1 MTGVSMQVG
10 ANFGNIQANT
20 SYVRRG
26 DAKNGERFGNELGTQ
41 SQNQGG
47 ANDENLKARNL
58 EQNTQNAQK
67 DSMRLDS
74 VNTPAHATQE
84 SATEKLEALEGHPNR
99 VTYGLKVIELM
110 SDQEYQAFLWAS
122 EGMSEAEKIMMAQS
136 LYRFTSFYQGK
147 PQEMPSDMQTR
158 NAQKAFG
165 VDPSIMDDFMQ
176 RYKNAYEKIL
186 YDSALNSHLA

>member
-1 MTGVSMQVG
+1 MQVG
-10 ANFGNIQANT
+10 ANFGNMQVNT
-20 SYVRRG
+20 SYVRQG
-26 DAKNGERFGNELGTQ
+26 DAKNGEKFGHELGSQ

-47 ANDENLKARNL
+47 ANNENLKARNL
-58 EQNTQNAQK
+58 EQNVQK

-84 SATEKLEALEGHPNR
+84 STSEKLETLEEHPNR

-147 PQEMPSDMQTR
+147 PQEMPSDVQTR

-165 VDPSIMDDFMQ
+165 VDPSIMDDFVQ

-186 YDSALNSHLA
+186 YDSALII